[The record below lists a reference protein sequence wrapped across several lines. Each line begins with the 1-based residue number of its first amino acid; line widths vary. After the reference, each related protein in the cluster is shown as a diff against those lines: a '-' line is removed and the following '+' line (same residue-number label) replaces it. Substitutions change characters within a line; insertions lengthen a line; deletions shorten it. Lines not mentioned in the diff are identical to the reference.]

1 MSDTIKCACLPLSH
15 DDYLIVPGNAIAEVV
30 SNRGDLLV
38 MGARQGL
45 IGKIQW
51 RGYSVPLVAFEAA
64 IDRSIPT
71 YSQNSRIAI
80 LFSESGDSAMPYLA
94 FSIQGSPQMK
104 ELHETDLVSRDDG
117 AEHDFVAAHVQIGED
132 IIGFV
137 PNLPPLEAFIKGR
150 VN

>member
-15 DDYLIVPGNAIAEVV
+15 GEYLIVPNNAVAEIV

-51 RGYSVPLVAFEAA
+51 RGYSVPLVAYEAA
-64 IDRSIPT
+64 IDHAIPS
-71 YSQNSRIAI
+71 YNQESRIAI
-80 LFSESGDSAMPYLA
+80 LFSETGDSAMPYLA
-94 FSIQGSPQMK
+94 FSIQGAPIIK
-104 ELHETDLVSRDDG
+104 ELEETDLISREG
-117 AEHDFVAAHVQIGED
+117 EEHELVAAHVQIGDD

-137 PNLPPLEAFIKGR
+137 PNLTPLETYVKGR